1 MGTLRTLSR
10 KLKQKNV
17 WFAKKIS
24 KERNEILKSLV
35 EERVKTDYEFAQDV
49 LKAVGNDL
57 PENIKKAAEE
67 TVKNGPAQINNQNQ

>member
-10 KLKQKNV
+10 KLKQENV

-67 TVKNGPAQINNQNQ
+67 TVKNGPSQINNQNQ